1 MWHPGMNSNMNFPSP
16 LAFVG
21 LAGAIIGSV
30 VAAAIM
36 MILFLA
42 GHRKAARLI
51 AVLTSGGGG
60 IYIILLFGCSL
71 ISRPKVVARGQE
83 KYFCEMDCHLA
94 YSVVGVREAP
104 SDSRG
109 AKQYVVAVKTRF
121 DETTI
126 SKHRPKDAPLMP
138 SPREVRLIDSQG
150 QAYAPESFAGVP
162 LMQPLVPGESYISE
176 LSFTVPAQAQ
186 QLKLLL
192 RTQPGFPDQ
201 LVIGNENSWLH
212 KKTYLSL

>member
-1 MWHPGMNSNMNFPSP
+1 MWYPGMNSNMNFPSP
-16 LAFVG
+16 LAFLG

-30 VAAAIM
+30 VAAAVM
-36 MILFLA
+36 VILFFA
-42 GHRKAARLI
+42 GQRKAARLI
-51 AVLTSGGGG
+51 AVLIAGGGL
-60 IYIILLFGCSL
+60 IYIILLFACSF
-71 ISRPKVVARGQE
+71 ISRPKLLARGVE

-104 SDSRG
+104 ADNRG
-109 AKQYVVAVKTRF
+109 TKRYVVAVKTRF

-138 SPREVRLIDSQG
+138 SPRDVRLVDSQG
-150 QAYAPESFAGVP
+150 QEYALESSSGVP
-162 LMQPLVPGESYISE
+162 LKQPLVPGESYITE

-186 QLKLLL
+186 QLKLLV

-212 KKTYLSL
+212 EKTYLAL